1 MEKLTAIKAIE
12 LLFKDVIIEKSDL
25 EKSENRWMWHC
36 IYVGRAA
43 KRIANKLGLDGDY
56 AMALGCAH
64 DIGRKISHP
73 NHPVEGYKYMIEQG
87 YPKEAEICLSHS
99 FIDNDI
105 NLVAGGAP
113 SDVKTYEYINEFLQT
128 TPPTIYDNI
137 IKLCDLFCLAT
148 GFTTIEKRVLDVYSR
163 KGIYEYSYE
172 HFKSVLELK
181 NNLEK
186 QMGCSLYDLFPEIDK
201 KDIQN
206 ANEDSEKLM
215 EMINAQNNTKR
226 Y

>member
-1 MEKLTAIKAIE
+1 MGKLTTKKAIE

-25 EKSENRWMWHC
+25 GKSENRWVWHC
-36 IYVGRAA
+36 IYVGYAA
-43 KRIANKLGLDGDY
+43 KRIANRLGLNGDY
-56 AMALGCAH
+56 AMALGCTH

-73 NHPVEGYKYMIEQG
+73 NHPIEGYKYMIQNG

-113 SDVKTYEYINEFLQT
+113 SDIEKYNYINDFLKNN
-128 TPPTIYDNI
+128 PPTIYDNI

-186 QMGCSLYDLFPEIDK
+186 QMGCSLYDLFPEINK
-201 KDIQN
+201 KDIQGI
-206 ANEDSEKLM
+206 NEDSRKLM
-215 EMINAQNNTKR
+215 EMINEQKNIKR
-226 Y
+226 